1 MELDK
6 SVKEIMEKAKRL
18 AKEKGHEYY
27 SPEHFLL
34 ALLKN
39 EATSNIFDDANFNKE
54 KFENL
59 VEKYFTENIL
69 PLNRVNPVPSAVLRD
84 VIDYAFKLDKF
95 EGRNVNIFDI
105 IISIFN
111 NQDSPSPAMLTLCGV
126 DTDFVKT
133 LEEKNK
139 ELDEEEEDKA
149 LDEED
154 DDDGLKLFNVLSGKS
169 GKSKEQ
175 KEKRISKDFKRY
187 TIDITELASKNE
199 LMPVIGR
206 EKEVAATI
214 QTLCRKTKN
223 NPIYVGD
230 PGTGKTAIVEGL
242 AQLIVGNKVPDV
254 IKGYKV
260 YSIEMGSIVAGTQY
274 RGQLEER
281 IKNVIDGAIDQE
293 KCILFI
299 DEIHTIIGSG
309 NDSALDVA
317 NILKPALA
325 RGKLKVIGA
334 TTYDEFKKVLSKDK
348 ALIRRFQKIE
358 VEEPSRDDSVT
369 IIKGIAPKYAEYHGV
384 EYEEQAL
391 EKAVDLSIRYMN
403 MKKLPDKAIDVI
415 DEAGSYCKINQIKT
429 VDDSIIEKVVSNLTK
444 VPVEALSESDSDKL
458 KTLDSD
464 IKDKIFGQDEAITEI
479 VKSIK
484 KAKAGFK
491 NPEKPDACYLFTG
504 STGVGKTELCKVLSK
519 QLNQKLIRFDMSE
532 YQEEYTVSKLIG
544 SAAGYVGYEEG
555 GLLTEAVKKDPYSI
569 VLFDEIE
576 KAHRKVYN
584 LLLQIMDYGT
594 LTDNQGYKIDFRNC
608 IIVMTSNVGAEKAFD
623 YKGIGFG
630 KLDEGNANDIIKSEI
645 NKYFTPEFRN
655 RLTGIITFNQL
666 NDKAIRAIAVAE
678 VEKIKERAKEGNVVI
693 NVSENVYDKII
704 KDGYSK
710 EYGGR
715 NIAKVAEDLLSDKL
729 VDLVL
734 FGELKSG
741 GIVNIDVLDDELL
754 FNVAKKKEKNKVK
767 IV

>member
-1 MELDK
+1 M
-6 SVKEIMEKAKRL
+6 
-18 AKEKGHEYY
+18 
-27 SPEHFLL
+27 
-34 ALLKN
+34 
-39 EATSNIFDDANFNKE
+39 
-54 KFENL
+54 
-59 VEKYFTENIL
+59 
-69 PLNRVNPVPSAVLRD
+69 
-84 VIDYAFKLDKF
+84 
-95 EGRNVNIFDI
+95 
-105 IISIFN
+105 
-111 NQDSPSPAMLTLCGV
+111 
-126 DTDFVKT
+126 
-133 LEEKNK
+133 
-139 ELDEEEEDKA
+139 
-149 LDEED
+149 
-154 DDDGLKLFNVLSGKS
+154 
-169 GKSKEQ
+169 
-175 KEKRISKDFKRY
+175 
-187 TIDITELASKNE
+187 
-199 LMPVIGR
+199 
-206 EKEVAATI
+206 
-214 QTLCRKTKN
+214 
-223 NPIYVGD
+223 
-230 PGTGKTAIVEGL
+230 
-242 AQLIVGNKVPDV
+242 
-254 IKGYKV
+254 
-260 YSIEMGSIVAGTQY
+260 
-274 RGQLEER
+274 
-281 IKNVIDGAIDQE
+281 
-293 KCILFI
+293 
-299 DEIHTIIGSG
+299 
-309 NDSALDVA
+309 A

-369 IIKGIAPKYAEYHGV
+369 IIKGIAPKYAEYHSV

-415 DEAGSYCKINQIKT
+415 DEAGSYCKINQIKI
-429 VDDSIIEKVVSNLTK
+429 VDNSIIEKVVSNLTK
-444 VPVEALSESDSDKL
+444 VPVETLSESDSDKL

-630 KLDEGNANDIIKSEI
+630 KLEEGNANDIIKSEI

-754 FNVAKKKEKNKVK
+754 FNVAKKKEKSKVK
-767 IV
+767 IK